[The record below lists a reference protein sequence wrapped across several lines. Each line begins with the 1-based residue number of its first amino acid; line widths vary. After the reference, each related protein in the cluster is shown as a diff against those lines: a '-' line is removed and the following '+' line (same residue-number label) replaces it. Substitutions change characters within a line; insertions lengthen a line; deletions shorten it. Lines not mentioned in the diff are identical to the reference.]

1 MRDLALRR
9 WGAAMTVVG
18 LTVAFGVSLPST
30 SARFSAQ
37 TRNPSGSSSFAA
49 GEWEEP
55 GEPGLAEIVA
65 AAVCGAAPDADV
77 CRAAPEGQE
86 QFVPPWLAPSPGE
99 GDTAQE
105 EPAAEPSPGPTGS
118 ARPEPGPAPSGLP
131 EPGERCENPDCVRE
145 AVHVVGAF
153 ADELQQRQQDSPQD
167 VPAEAVRTIADFAQE
182 LRDLP
187 EAPEEDLALP
197 EDTLEALDALVEAGV
212 LPAFTPECMVNVGQL
227 AALIA
232 EQAAAQA
239 GEQGGGQSG
248 AQPAECAASEA
259 PAGQPSEEPVPE
271 PSPQAQ
277 AEPQPGTEPEPAPT
291 GEPSEYPSD
300 GPGHRVRRAD

>member
-1 MRDLALRR
+1 MSDLALRR
-9 WGAAMTVVG
+9 LGAAMTVVG

-49 GEWEEP
+49 GEWEQP
-55 GEPGLAEIVA
+55 GEPGLAGIVA
-65 AAVCGAAPDADV
+65 AAVCGAAPDAEV
-77 CRAAPEGQE
+77 CRPAPAGQD

-99 GDTAQE
+99 DDAAQE
-105 EPAAEPSPGPTGS
+105 EPGAAPSPAPTGS
-118 ARPEPGPAPSGLP
+118 ARPQPSRAPSGLP
-131 EPGERCENPDCVRE
+131 EPGERCENPDCVQE
-145 AVHVVGAF
+145 AVHVVGVF
-153 ADELQQRQQDSPQD
+153 ADQLQQRQQDSPQE
-167 VPAEAVRTIADFAQE
+167 VPAEAVRTIAEFAQE
-182 LRDLP
+182 LRDMP
-187 EAPEEDLALP
+187 EAPEEDVALP
-197 EDTLEALDALVEAGV
+197 EDTLQALDALVEAGV

-232 EQAAAQA
+232 ERTAA
-239 GEQGGGQSG
+239 GNEGQSG
-248 AQPAECAASEA
+248 TQPAGCAASDA
-259 PAGQPSEEPVPE
+259 PAEQPSEEPVPE

-277 AEPQPGTEPEPAPT
+277 AEPQPGTQPEPAPT

>member
-1 MRDLALRR
+1 MSDLALRR

-65 AAVCGAAPDADV
+65 AAVCGAAPDAEV
-77 CRAAPEGQE
+77 CGPAAAGQE
-86 QFVPPWLAPSPGE
+86 QFVPPWLAQSPDEGDAAQEDPAAAPSP
-99 GDTAQE
+99 A
-105 EPAAEPSPGPTGS
+105 PTGP
-118 ARPEPGPAPSGLP
+118 ARPQPSPAPSSLP

-153 ADELQQRQQDSPQD
+153 ADQLQERRQDNPED

-197 EDTLEALDALVEAGV
+197 EDTREALDALVQAGV

-232 EQAAAQA
+232 EQAAAQG
-239 GEQGGGQSG
+239 GEQSG
-248 AQPAECAASEA
+248 RQPAQPAECAASKA
-259 PAGQPSEEPVPE
+259 PAGQPSEEPAPE